1 MKNDKIIVVV
11 GIAILILA
19 AIGVYF
25 WVPQKA
31 EMQSVNTNDFIDIT
45 GDLKDM
51 PDSITVSSSDPFY
64 PLIATPLSVNYD
76 ETGDQMVIPLYVM
89 NFDDPSTAITRLQ
102 DQLARSKNGETIKDD
117 ESPKNASLRIATHYW
132 THSRSSFNH

>member
-1 MKNDKIIVVV
+1 MMKNDKLIVAAGV
-11 GIAILILA
+11 AILILA

-31 EMQSVNTNDFIDIT
+31 EAQSVNSNDFIDIT

-51 PDSITVSSSDPFY
+51 PGSITVSSSDPFY

-76 ETGDQMVIPLYVM
+76 ETGAQMVIPLYVM
-89 NFDDPSTAITRLQ
+89 NFSNPSTAIMRLQ
-102 DQLARSKNGETIKDD
+102 DQLARIKNG
-117 ESPKNASLRIATHYW
+117 
-132 THSRSSFNH
+132 

>member
-1 MKNDKIIVVV
+1 MKNDKIIVVSGV
-11 GIAILILA
+11 AIIIFA

-51 PDSITVSSSDPFY
+51 PGSITVSSSDPFY
-64 PLIATPLSVNYD
+64 PLIATPLSVNYN
-76 ETGDQMVIPLYVM
+76 EAGEQMVIPLYVM
-89 NFDDPSTAITRLQ
+89 NFNNPSTAVTRLQ
-102 DQLARSKNGETIKDD
+102 DQFDSQ
-117 ESPKNASLRIATHYW
+117 
-132 THSRSSFNH
+132 